1 MITDRLPD
9 GWGWNAEGIAEDWND
24 SDGSAGVTTTDSDDP
39 NAGTEFGQEGDDYY
53 GQSELEDLYTPDVDR
68 SEVDDDGFQGE
79 GSWMDFDKSE
89 DGEGSRYDRGDSTNW
104 VEDAAL
110 QFDTETVDELTVPD
124 LDFTEIQEE
133 VFSER
138 GQTVLPEN
146 TDAEP
151 TSTTAAPESTLP
163 EGWLPTA
170 PSSSSGT
177 SGGTPG
183 VSPLVIAAAAV
194 VVAGAVAYGVSQS

>member
-1 MITDRLPD
+1 MITDSLPD
-9 GWGWNAEGIAEDWND
+9 NWGWGVESIAEDDSSDSSDDVSVTTDD
-24 SDGSAGVTTTDSDDP
+24 SDGEDYRGQDALDDLSTPTLDDPAIDDSDD
-39 NAGTEFGQEGDDYY
+39 
-53 GQSELEDLYTPDVDR
+53 S
-68 SEVDDDGFQGE
+68 FQGE
-79 GSWMDFDKSE
+79 DSWMDFDKSE

-170 PSSSSGT
+170 PSSSGGT

-194 VVAGAVAYGVSQS
+194 VVAGAIAYGVSQS